1 MNTLKSLRD
10 RGTAPWLDFLSRRFV
25 ADGDLWR
32 LVHEDGLTGVTSNPA
47 IFEKAIGGSD
57 DYDEALERAL
67 REQDRPAD
75 ALFEHLAVADIHA
88 AADVLR
94 PVFEETGGRDGY
106 VSLEVSP
113 YIAMDTEA
121 TIAEARHLWR
131 VVDRPN
137 LMVKVPATGPGLP
150 AIRRL
155 IADGI
160 NVNITLLFSQTVYE
174 EVVEAY
180 LAGLEAWIANGGD
193 PARVASV
200 ASFFVSRIDAAVD
213 KRIEERLK
221 AGADDAARQALEGL
235 QGKVAIANAKLAY
248 RRYQRLFSGARWE
261 TLAAAGARPQRL
273 LWASTST
280 KNPSY
285 RDVLYVE
292 ELIGPETVNTMP
304 PETLDAF
311 RDHGE
316 VRDSLEEDVA
326 GAQAVME
333 RLANGGISI
342 DEVTEALVEEG
353 VKKFADPF
361 DDLLGAV
368 AHKRAAI
375 LGERLTLMT
384 QTLGDGL
391 ETRVEAAADDWRA
404 GGKVRRLWRGDAS
417 LWTDKDEDKW
427 LGWLTIVDE
436 QSDAL
441 DSLEA
446 LRDAVRREDIRDVLL
461 LGMGGSSLGPE
472 VLGRTLG
479 AEADGPT
486 LHVLD
491 STDPAQ
497 VARVERAVDLE
508 RTLVVVSSKS
518 GTTLEPNV
526 FLAYFH
532 DRIAQAVGRE
542 TAGSRFVAVTDPGSK
557 LEARA
562 RDETFRAIFHGV
574 PSIGGRY
581 SVLSNFGLVP
591 AAAAGLDVRALLE
604 SAALMVRSCAASVPP
619 AENPGVRLGLIMGT
633 ATRAGHDKLTLAAS
647 PAIASFGAW
656 VEQLVAESTGKQ
668 GKGVIPVDLEPLAD
682 PSVYGD
688 DRLFVYL
695 RLNDGADPAQ
705 DAAIEALERAG
716 HPIVRIAL
724 AEPRQ
729 IVQEFFRW
737 EMATAVAGAV
747 IGINP
752 FDQPDVE
759 ASKIKTRELTDAY
772 EESGALPE
780 EAPILTEGALALFAD
795 TRNEEALAQ
804 GDPEGSLAGHLRAHL
819 DRLSGGDYFA
829 VLAYLDH
836 TEAHTEALQRLRL
849 AVRDTKHVATCLGF
863 GPRFLHSTGQAYK
876 GGPDSGV
883 FLQITCEDAADLD
896 VPGRDYS
903 FGTVKAAQAR
913 GDFDVLAARGR
924 RALRVHL
931 GADVA
936 AGLEALNA
944 AVRDAL
950 AEEQD

>member
-1 MNTLKSLRD
+1 MNPLKALRD
-10 RGTAPWLDFLSRRFV
+10 RGTAPWLDFLSRRFI
-25 ADGDLWR
+25 AGGGLWH
-32 LVHEDGLTGVTSNPA
+32 LVHDDGLTGVTSNPA
-47 IFEKAIGGSD
+47 IFEKAIAGSS
-57 DYDEALERAL
+57 DYDEAIERAL
-67 REQDRPAD
+67 AENDRAPD

-94 PVFEETGGRDGY
+94 PVYEATNGRDGY

-113 YIAMDTEA
+113 YIAMDTDA

-131 VVDRPN
+131 AVDRRN
-137 LMVKVPATGPGLP
+137 LMIKVPATGPGLP

-160 NVNITLLFSQTVYE
+160 NVNITLLFSQSVYE
-174 EVVEAY
+174 DVVEAY
-180 LAGLEAWIANGGD
+180 LAGIEAWIAEGGD

-200 ASFFVSRIDAAVD
+200 ASFFVSRIDSAVD
-213 KRIEERLK
+213 QRIDQRLE
-221 AGADDAARQALEGL
+221 AGADGETRQALEGL
-235 QGKVAIANAKLAY
+235 RGAVAIANAKLAY
-248 RRYQRLFSGARWE
+248 QRYRRLFSGDRWE
-261 TLAAAGARPQRL
+261 KLAAAGARPQRL

-280 KNPSY
+280 KDPAY

-311 RDHGE
+311 RDHGQ

-326 GAQAVME
+326 GAQAVMDA
-333 RLANGGISI
+333 LAEVGISI

-353 VKKFADPF
+353 VRKFADPF

-368 AHKRAAI
+368 AHKRAAV
-375 LGERLTLMT
+375 LGARLTRMT
-384 QTLGDGL
+384 HALGDDL
-391 ETRVEAAADDWRA
+391 AAEVEGGIEDWRA
-404 GGKVRRLWRGDAS
+404 SGKVRRLWQGDAS
-417 LWTDKDEDKW
+417 VWSGADEAEW

-436 QSDAL
+436 MDDGL
-441 DSLEA
+441 GSLEA
-446 LRDAVRREDIRDVLL
+446 LRDAVREEGIAHVLL

-479 AEADGPT
+479 GDGPR

-497 VARVERAVDLE
+497 VARVESDVDLE
-508 RTLVVVSSKS
+508 RTLVIVSSKS

-526 FLAYFH
+526 FLAYFY
-532 DRIAQAVGRE
+532 DRVAQVVGRE

-557 LEARA
+557 LEDVAR
-562 RDETFRAIFHGV
+562 RDGFRAVFHGV

-581 SVLSNFGLVP
+581 SVLSAFGMVP
-591 AAAAGLDVRALLE
+591 AAAIGLDVQKLLE
-604 SAALMVRSCAASVPP
+604 SAAVMVRSCAASAPP
-619 AENPGVRLGLIMGT
+619 AENAGVRLGLVLGI
-633 ATRAGHDKLTLAAS
+633 AARAGRDKLTLVAS

-668 GKGVIPVDLEPLAD
+668 GKGIIPVDLEPLGEPA
-682 PSVYGD
+682 VYGN

-695 RLNDGADPAQ
+695 RLDQGADPAQ
-705 DAAIEALERAG
+705 DAAVEALERAG
-716 HPIVRIAL
+716 HPVVRIAL
-724 AEPRQ
+724 ADPYQ
-729 IVQEFFRW
+729 IAQEFFRW
-737 EMATAVAGAV
+737 EIATAVAGAV
-747 IGINP
+747 LGINP

-759 ASKIKTRELTDAY
+759 ASKVKTRELTDAY
-772 EESGALPE
+772 EKTGALPE
-780 EAPILTEGALALFAD
+780 EAPILTDGAIALYAD
-795 TRNEEALAQ
+795 ARNAEALAR
-804 GDPEGSLAGHLRAHL
+804 GDGEGSLAGHLRAHL
-819 DRLSGGDYFA
+819 DRIGPGDYFA
-829 VLAYLDH
+829 VLAYLDQNQ
-836 TEAHTEALQRLRL
+836 AHAEALERLRL
-849 AVRDTKHVATCLGF
+849 TVREVKRVATCLGF

-913 GDFDVLAARGR
+913 GDFDVLAERGR
-924 RALRVHL
+924 SALRVHL

-936 AGLEALNA
+936 AGLETLTA
-944 AVRDAL
+944 AVRAAL
-950 AEEQD
+950 GAREGR